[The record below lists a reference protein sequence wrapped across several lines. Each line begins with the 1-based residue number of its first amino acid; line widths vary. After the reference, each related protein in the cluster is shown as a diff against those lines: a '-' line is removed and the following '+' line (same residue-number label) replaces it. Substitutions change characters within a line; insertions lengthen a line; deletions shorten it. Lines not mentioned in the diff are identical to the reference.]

1 MTAAELTLPHE
12 LTIYSVAELRT
23 AWRRWLDAV
32 PADTGDDPCDICLA
46 DGAAVREVDAAGL
59 QLLLA
64 LSNQLA
70 GRQRTLHV
78 QNPSPALALA
88 CHTLG
93 LSALLADAGTDGA
106 HA

>member
-1 MTAAELTLPHE
+1 MTAELILPHE

-23 AWRRWLDAV
+23 AWRSWLDAGIGLCT
-32 PADTGDDPCDICLA
+32 PCLA
-46 DGAAVREVDAAGL
+46 DGAAVREVDAAGM

-70 GRQRTLHV
+70 GRQRALRV
-78 QNPSPALALA
+78 QNPSPALAVA
-88 CHTLG
+88 CDTLG
-93 LSALLADAGTDGA
+93 LSALLADEATSGA

>member
-1 MTAAELTLPHE
+1 MTAELILPHE

-23 AWRRWLDAV
+23 AWRSWLDAA
-32 PADTGDDPCDICLA
+32 PADAGDDPCDTCLA
-46 DGAAVREVDAAGL
+46 DGAAVREVDAAGM

-70 GRQRTLHV
+70 GQQRALRV
-78 QNPSPALALA
+78 KNPSPALALA
-88 CHTLG
+88 CDTLG
-93 LSALLADAGTDGA
+93 LSTLLADAGSSGA

>member
-1 MTAAELTLPHE
+1 MTAQLVLPHE

-23 AWRRWLDAV
+23 AWRSWLDAA
-32 PADTGDDPCDICLA
+32 PADTGAGPCTPCLA
-46 DGAAVREVDAAGL
+46 DGAAVREVDAAGM

-70 GRQRTLHV
+70 GQQRALRV
-78 QNPSPALALA
+78 KNASPALALA
-88 CHTLG
+88 CDTLG
-93 LSALLADAGTDGA
+93 LSALLTDAGTSGA

>member
-1 MTAAELTLPHE
+1 MTAELILPHE

-23 AWRRWLDAV
+23 AWRSWLDAA
-32 PADTGDDPCDICLA
+32 PADAGTGLCTHCLA
-46 DGAAVREVDAAGL
+46 DGAAVREVDAAGM

-70 GRQRTLHV
+70 GRQRALRV
-78 QNPSPALALA
+78 QNPSPALAVA
-88 CHTLG
+88 CDTLG
-93 LSALLADAGTDGA
+93 LSALLADAATSGA

>member
-1 MTAAELTLPHE
+1 MTTELTLPHE
-12 LTIYSVAELRT
+12 LTIYGVAELRT
-23 AWRRWLDAV
+23 AWRRWLEAV
-32 PADTGDDPCDICLA
+32 PAGRGTDPWDTCLA

-70 GRQRTLHV
+70 GQRRALRV
-78 QNPSPALALA
+78 RNPSEALQRA

-93 LSALLADAGTDGA
+93 LSALLADDGVTGKSL
-106 HA
+106 